1 MPLGPQTQREPYRQM
16 ELNPEAA
23 DGNMHSPE
31 RMLEQA
37 ERLRMQAERYEQQ
50 MLESESLRRELEDST
65 MRKTRFNADL
75 NEVGQRLHN
84 AVRRLERELD
94 SMEREAREMEQV
106 SECFKRHLQILS
118 SLQPQQWAPETVKER
133 LREALPKLDRAD
145 NDFHEAYACGKE
157 YRHTTVFQ
165 HKPGEEEKK
174 RFSMKTIKEE
184 MLKGLAFHLPLFIL
198 ILTSWLIYLLATA
211 E

>member
-1 MPLGPQTQREPYRQM
+1 
-16 ELNPEAA
+16 
-23 DGNMHSPE
+23 MHSPE

-37 ERLRMQAERYEQQ
+37 ERLRLQAERYEQQ
-50 MLESESLRRELEDST
+50 RLESETLSRELEEST

-84 AVRRLERELD
+84 SVRRLERELD

-157 YRHTTVFQ
+157 YRHTTIFQ

-184 MLKGLAFHLPLFIL
+184 MLKGLAFHLPLFLLIL
-198 ILTSWLIYLLATA
+198 ISWFIYLLATA